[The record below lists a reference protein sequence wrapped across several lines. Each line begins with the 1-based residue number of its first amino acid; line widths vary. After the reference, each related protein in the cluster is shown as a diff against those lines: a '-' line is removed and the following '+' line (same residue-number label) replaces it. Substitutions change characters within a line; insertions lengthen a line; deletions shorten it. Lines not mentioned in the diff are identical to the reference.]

1 MRKIWTIA
9 WKELYTQFTDRT
21 LILIMLV
28 TPLAISTIVGLVFG
42 GTGGDDVPI
51 QDIPVAVVNHDRGND
66 FDVNYGRLFLSLLVP
81 GFSEGEG
88 AGSGVSACE
97 SNEGDDEQELA
108 GVSLFDLTNAIA
120 FNLDQ
125 ANALVE
131 EGVVEKPEVEPG
143 SDLYLDAVVMEAV
156 DQGEYV
162 AAIIVDSDFTQNLT
176 YIPMLNPQLEE
187 TGVTVYANSGSP
199 ISGGIIRSIAEGI
212 VSQIA
217 TGTITIAATFSEM
230 QESFGP
236 MAVGQAASTMDM
248 AEAFACAF
256 DPVSNVVGLKQE
268 TLQSSSRDSTSGA
281 VLVSVGSA
289 QAMFFALF
297 IAQFGVLSMHDE
309 RRNWTLQRLV
319 MSPTPRSSI
328 LAGKLIG
335 VFASVIFQLLMLF
348 IALTLV
354 GSIMQGQLALIWG
367 SDVLAILLVL
377 LSAALGV
384 SGLGMLMAGIIKSPE
399 QAQVF
404 NSVLNIALAVL
415 GGAFGFS
422 LPKAISQFSLVYW
435 GRNAFDLLAAGQS
448 DIGLNVLVLAVQ
460 GVVMFAIGIVLF
472 NRRFEL

>member
-1 MRKIWTIA
+1 MRKIRTIA

-42 GTGGDDVPI
+42 GTDEGDVPI

-66 FDVNYGRLFLSLLVP
+66 FDVNYGGLFLSLLVSE
-81 GFSEGEG
+81 FSEGEG
-88 AGSGVSACE
+88 TGSGVTACE
-97 SNEGDDEQELA
+97 SSKGNKDQESS
-108 GVSLFDLTNAIA
+108 GVSLFVLTDAIA
-120 FNLDQ
+120 FDLDK
-125 ANALVE
+125 ANDLVE
-131 EGVVEKPEVEPG
+131 AGVVEKPEVEPE
-143 SDLYLDAVVMEAV
+143 SDLYIDAVVKAAV
-156 DQGEYV
+156 DQGEYA
-162 AAIIVDSDFTQNLT
+162 AAIIVDPDFTQNLT
-176 YIPMLNPQLEE
+176 YIPVLQPQLEE

-212 VSQIA
+212 VNQIA

-230 QESFGP
+230 QDSFGP
-236 MAVGQAASTMDM
+236 MAVAQAVSTMDM
-248 AEAFACAF
+248 AEAFACAC
-256 DPVSNVVGLKQE
+256 DPVSNVVGVKQE
-268 TLQSSSRDSTSGA
+268 TLQSTSQTSTSGA

-297 IAQFGVLSMHDE
+297 TAQFGVLSMHEE

-319 MSPTPRSSI
+319 MSPTPRSFI

-335 VFASVIFQLLMLF
+335 VFTSVVFQLLMLF

-354 GSIMQGQLALIWG
+354 GSIMQGRLALIWG

-377 LSAALGV
+377 LSAALCV
-384 SGLGMLMAGIIKSPE
+384 SGLGMLMAGIIKAPE
-399 QAQVF
+399 QAQIF

-422 LPKAISQFSLVYW
+422 LPKSISQFSLVYW

>member
-28 TPLAISTIVGLVFG
+28 TPLAISTIVGMVFG
-42 GTGGDDVPI
+42 GTDESDVPI

-66 FDVNYGRLFLSLLVP
+66 FDVNYGGLFLSLLVP

-88 AGSGVSACE
+88 TNGGIPACD
-97 SNEGDDEQELA
+97 SSKGDGDQENA
-108 GVSLFDLTNAIA
+108 GVSLFDLTDATA
-120 FNLDQ
+120 FGPGE

-131 EGVVEKPEVEPG
+131 AGVVEKPEVEPG
-143 SDLYLDAVVMEAV
+143 SDLYLDAVAMAAV
-156 DQGEYV
+156 DRGEYV
-162 AAIIVDSDFTQNLT
+162 AAIIVDPDFTQNLT
-176 YIPMLNPQLEE
+176 YIPVLQPRLEG

-199 ISGGIIRSIAEGI
+199 ISAEIVRSITKGI
-212 VSQIA
+212 VNQIA

-230 QESFGP
+230 QENFGP
-236 MAVGQAASTMDM
+236 MVVGQAASTMDM
-248 AEAFACAF
+248 AKAFACAF

-268 TLQSSSRDSTSGA
+268 TLQSISQSSTSGA

-297 IAQFGVLSMHDE
+297 TAQFGVLSMHDE

-328 LAGKLIG
+328 LAGKLVG

-354 GSIMQGQLALIWG
+354 GSVMQGQLALIWG
-367 SDVLAILLVL
+367 SDVFAILLVL
-377 LSAALGV
+377 LSASLAV

-404 NSVLNIALAVL
+404 SSVLNIGLAVL

-422 LPKAISQFSLVYW
+422 LPQSISQFSLVYW
-435 GRNAFDLLAAGQS
+435 GRNAFDMLAVGQS
-448 DIGLNVLVLAVQ
+448 DIGLNVMVLIVQ
-460 GVVMFAIGIVLF
+460 GLVMFAIGIVLF

>member
-1 MRKIWTIA
+1 MRKIWAIA
-9 WKELYTQFTDRT
+9 WKELYTQFTDRH

-42 GTGGDDVPI
+42 GMDEGDVPI

-66 FDVNYGRLFLSLLVP
+66 FDVNYGGLFLSLLVP
-81 GFSEGEG
+81 GFSDREG
-88 AGSGVSACE
+88 ADSGVSACE
-97 SNEGDDEQELA
+97 SSKGNKDQESS
-108 GVSLFDLTNAIA
+108 GVSLFVLTDAIA
-120 FNLDQ
+120 FDMDE
-125 ANALVE
+125 ANAMVE
-131 EGVVEKPEVEPG
+131 AGVVEEPGVEPG
-143 SDLYLDAVVMEAV
+143 SDLYIDAVVKAAV

-162 AAIIVDSDFTQNLT
+162 AAIIVEPDFTQNLT
-176 YIPMLNPQLEE
+176 YIPVLQPRMEE

-199 ISGGIIRSIAEGI
+199 ISGEIIRSIAEGI
-212 VSQIA
+212 VNQIA

-230 QESFGP
+230 QDSFGP
-236 MAVGQAASTMDM
+236 MAVAQAASTMDM

-256 DPVSNVVGLKQE
+256 DPVSNIVGVKQE
-268 TLQSSSRDSTSGA
+268 TLQSSSQTSASGA

-297 IAQFGVLSMHDE
+297 TAQFGVLSMHDE

-335 VFASVIFQLLMLF
+335 VFASVVFQLLMLF

-377 LSAALGV
+377 FSASLAV

-404 NSVLNIALAVL
+404 SSVLNIGLAVL

-422 LPKAISQFSLVYW
+422 LPQSISQFSLVYW
-435 GRNAFDLLAAGQS
+435 GRNAFDMLAAGQS
-448 DIGLNVLVLAVQ
+448 DIGLNVLVLVVQ